1 MYSRL
6 LQSPL
11 KGKQSFFIF
20 GARGTG
26 KSFWI
31 NNEVKEKIVID
42 LLDSDINFDL
52 EAHPK
57 KLENYIPQNYNGWIV
72 IDEIQKIPSLLDE
85 VHRLIE
91 KRRVKF
97 ILTGSS
103 ARKLKRKGS
112 NLLAGRA
119 LIYRMYPL
127 TTKELGK
134 DFDLY
139 KSLLYGQLPQI
150 YNEPGINSDKYLNSY
165 VKTYLKEEVKEEGL
179 SRNLGAF
186 SRFLE
191 AASFSQ
197 GSVLN
202 MSEVAREAGI
212 KQKTVEGYFD
222 LLEDMLL
229 SYRIPIFTRRAKR
242 RLIAHPKFYFFD
254 VGIFRTLRP
263 KGILDKKEE
272 IDGPALE
279 TLVLQELIALN
290 DYYDLGYE
298 MYYWRTSHGAEVDF
312 ILYGPKGLVAIE
324 IKRAKKIHSSDLNG
338 LRSFAKDYKE
348 AKLYIFYCGDKKEY
362 HEDIQV
368 IPITNAF
375 KTLKEFL

>member
-1 MYSRL
+1 
-6 LQSPL
+6 
-11 KGKQSFFIF
+11 
-20 GARGTG
+20 
-26 KSFWI
+26 
-31 NNEVKEKIVID
+31 
-42 LLDSDINFDL
+42 
-52 EAHPK
+52 
-57 KLENYIPQNYNGWIV
+57 
-72 IDEIQKIPSLLDE
+72 
-85 VHRLIE
+85 
-91 KRRVKF
+91 
-97 ILTGSS
+97 
-103 ARKLKRKGS
+103 
-112 NLLAGRA
+112 
-119 LIYRMYPL
+119 
-127 TTKELGK
+127 
-134 DFDLY
+134 
-139 KSLLYGQLPQI
+139 
-150 YNEPGINSDKYLNSY
+150 
-165 VKTYLKEEVKEEGL
+165 
-179 SRNLGAF
+179 
-186 SRFLE
+186 
-191 AASFSQ
+191 
-197 GSVLN
+197 